1 MTQLTSTL
9 RNPYADETSF
19 DDKLQAAFEQNI
31 LAALL
36 EDVGSGDLTGKLVPE
51 TPRAQARV
59 IVREQAVLCGAPW
72 FEGFM
77 LAIDQDIAID
87 WQYAE
92 GDVMAADSA
101 VCTIEGSPRSLLTA
115 ERSALNFLQL
125 LSGVASATR
134 SYVDVVAGTRAQIL
148 DTRKTMPGLRLAQK
162 YAVRVGG
169 GANQRMA
176 LYDGILIKENHI
188 AAAGGITAAL
198 QTAAALNTGVSIQ
211 VEVESIAELE
221 EALGA
226 GAVSILL
233 DNFSLDMMR
242 EAVRINGGRALLE
255 ASGGI
260 NMQTVRA
267 IAETGVDRISIG
279 SLTKDVRATDY
290 SLRII

>member
-1 MTQLTSTL
+1 MTNL
-9 RNPYADETSF
+9 RNPFGDEGKF
-19 DDKLQAAFEQNI
+19 DEKLQAAFEQNL

-51 TPRAQARV
+51 QPRAKARV

-72 FEGFM
+72 FEGIM
-77 LAIDQDIAID
+77 LAIDQDIEID
-87 WQYAE
+87 WHYAE
-92 GDVMAADSA
+92 GDVMAADSP

-134 SYVDVVAGTRAQIL
+134 TYVDVVAGTRAQIL
-148 DTRKTMPGLRLAQK
+148 DTRKTMPGLRQAQK

-198 QTAAALNTGVSIQ
+198 QAATALDAGVTIQ

-221 EALGA
+221 EALAA

-233 DNFSLDMMR
+233 DNFDLDMMR
-242 EAVRINGGRALLE
+242 DAVRINGGRASLE

-290 SLRII
+290 SLRIVT